1 MSIPQES
8 QGDQGSPESAPVVV
22 AQVASPKA
30 RPRSPFRVSRLMLK
44 ELRETLRDR
53 RTLITLILM
62 PLLVYPALSLVFKTF
77 LVSNLEGFIAA
88 DPVSLRV
95 VFDGDGSDEEV
106 QQLATRFAQVANA
119 ALREAEVAEIKSTIG
134 EDSDSV
140 DSVDSD
146 DQNLIEQPVRN
157 PFPGLKPF
165 RQHKWFPVTKDSEI
179 PMTSFIDPPADFGE
193 FPVADV
199 GVHFSKVRT
208 QDSDE
213 AINPD
218 DMPPSFEA
226 TIIHSNDGFSRRAA
240 DYLRYCFRKANDF
253 EMQLRLRQVGLPTN
267 ATWVVTED
275 VIGDESQ
282 SSGLASL
289 ASLIPLVLVLMTIT
303 GAVYPAI
310 DLTAGERERGTLET
324 LMAAPISRFWILFSK
339 FVAVVTVAMLTAV
352 LNLVGMFATIWA
364 FQLDK
369 QLGVDIFNLSTMLQI
384 LLLLILFAGFFSAV
398 LLVVTSFAKS
408 FKEAQ
413 VYLIPVILLSLGPG
427 LMAMAPEMKLAG
439 FNLVCPM
446 VNILLMARDVI
457 NGGVEFGSALAV
469 VLSTT
474 LYGVLALSF
483 AAKLFGSDAILYADA
498 NSLKEMVLRPRRTNR
513 VAPVGAAT
521 FCALLL
527 VPMNFASSEFLNRF
541 SAETSGD
548 FQLRFILM
556 ACLMFLMF
564 VAFPSLVAIYQRTN
578 FKTGFGLRMPR
589 PVFVIAGVLLGLSL
603 WPIVMWLTTVWHE
616 LYGMIAGVEA
626 RDVWNDQLV
635 EVTRGLAE
643 KIRSVPAWTIGL
655 CLAVAPA
662 LCEEFFFR
670 GMLQRSLLKN
680 GAAWK
685 AILISSL
692 VFGGFHT
699 IGSGVVAIDR
709 LIPTTLLG
717 LVLGYLAFKSNS
729 ILPGMFLH
737 AIHNASVSYLGYFQ
751 EQLAEQPW
759 FPEDEN
765 LPLAWV
771 GIAALVAIA
780 SIGLVMLSKRS
791 PDDE

>member
-1 MSIPQES
+1 MSISEEN
-8 QGDQGSPESAPVVV
+8 GDDQNSRDVTPSTVP
-22 AQVASPKA
+22 SKT

-53 RTLITLILM
+53 RTLITLFLM

-77 LVSNLEGFIAA
+77 LLNNLEGLTAA
-88 DPVSLRV
+88 DPVTLEI

-106 QQLATRFAQVANA
+106 NQLVNRFRQIAGM
-119 ALREAEVAEIKSTIG
+119 ALRQSEREVNSSAAKDETNAEDNNQESAQKVTEATE
-134 EDSDSV
+134 
-140 DSVDSD
+140 
-146 DQNLIEQPVRN
+146 N

-165 RQHKWFPVTKDSEI
+165 SKHQWYPI
-179 PMTSFIDPPADFGE
+179 PKKLDITLESLIEPPADSGE
-193 FPVADV
+193 LPSYHV
-199 GVHFSKVRT
+199 GVHFSKVLNSGS
-208 QDSDE
+208 SDE
-213 AINPD
+213 SNERA
-218 DMPPSFEA
+218 PSFKA
-226 TIIHSNDGFSRRAA
+226 TIVHASDGFSRTSA
-240 DYLRYCFRKANDF
+240 DYLRYCFREANDL
-253 EMQLRLRQVGLPTN
+253 ELQLRLRDVGLPTN
-267 ATWVVTED
+267 VPWETTEKT
-275 VIGDESQ
+275 IGESS

-289 ASLIPLVLVLMTIT
+289 AGLIPLVLVLMTIT

-352 LNLVGMFATIWA
+352 LNLMGMLATIWA

-369 QLGVDIFNLSTMLQI
+369 QLGIEIFNLSTLLQI

-457 NGGVEFGSALAV
+457 NGGVEFGSAV
-469 VLSTT
+469 VVILSTT
-474 LYGVLALSF
+474 VYGVLALSF

-498 NSLKEMVLRPRRTNR
+498 NSLKEMILRPRRINQIT
-513 VAPVGAAT
+513 PVGAAT

-527 VPMNFASSEFLNRF
+527 VPLNFASSGFLNRLPVK
-541 SAETSGD
+541 TSSD
-548 FQLRFILM
+548 IQLRFILL
-556 ACLMFLMF
+556 ACLLFLMF
-564 VAFPSLVAIYQRTN
+564 VVFPALVAIYQRTE
-578 FKTGFGLRMPR
+578 FRTGFGLRMPR
-589 PVFVIAGVLLGLSL
+589 PVFLIAGVLLGLSL
-603 WPIVMWLTTVWHE
+603 WPIVMWLTTVWHD
-616 LYGMIAGVEA
+616 LYGVIAGVEA
-626 RDVWNDQLV
+626 RDAWNDKLV
-635 EVTRGLAE
+635 ELTKGMAE
-643 KIRSVPAWTIGL
+643 KIQSVPAWTIGL

-662 LCEEFFFR
+662 VCEEFFFR

-680 GAAWK
+680 GTAWK

-699 IGSGVVAIDR
+699 ISSSVVAIDR
-709 LIPTTLLG
+709 LIPTTLVG
-717 LVLGYLAFKSNS
+717 LVLGYLAYKSNS
-729 ILPGMFLH
+729 IWPGIFVH
-737 AIHNASVSYLGYFQ
+737 AIHNACISYLAYYQ
-751 EQLAEQPW
+751 KQLAEQSW
-759 FPEDEN
+759 FPKDEQ
-765 LPLAWV
+765 LPMVWI
-771 GIAALVAIA
+771 GIAALVAIV
-780 SIGLVMLSKRS
+780 SFGLVVWSKRS
-791 PDDE
+791 PDEVR

>member
-1 MSIPQES
+1 MSEEPR
-8 QGDQGSPESAPVVV
+8 GDQNSPGETPV
-22 AQVASPKA
+22 ATPKV

-77 LVSNLEGFIAA
+77 LINNLEGFTAA
-88 DPVSLRV
+88 EPVSLRI

-106 QQLATRFAQVANA
+106 RQLATRFARVAKA
-119 ALREAEVAEIKSTIG
+119 AMDVVEIKEVESSILAD
-134 EDSDSV
+134 EENLDSGDQDLVEESV
-140 DSVDSD
+140 
-146 DQNLIEQPVRN
+146 EK
-157 PFPGLKPF
+157 PFPGILPF
-165 RQHKWFPVTKDSEI
+165 RQHKWI
-179 PMTSFIDPPADFGE
+179 PIPKELGLSLKELVDPPADSGE
-193 FPVADV
+193 LPEADV
-199 GVHFSKVRT
+199 GVHFAKVEPSNSGGPEA
-208 QDSDE
+208 DSLL
-213 AINPD
+213 
-218 DMPPSFEA
+218 SFKA
-226 TIIHSNDGFSRRAA
+226 TIIHSDNGFSRTAA
-240 DYLRYCFRKANDF
+240 DYLRYCFGKANDF
-253 EMQLRLRQVGLPTN
+253 ELQLRLRRVGLPTN
-267 ATWVVTED
+267 ETWVVSQEATK
-275 VIGDESQ
+275 ES
-282 SSGLASL
+282 SGSGLASL
-289 ASLIPLVLVLMTIT
+289 AGLIPLVLVLMTIT

-369 QLGVDIFNLSTMLQI
+369 QLGIEIFNLSTMLQI
-384 LLLLILFAGFFSAV
+384 LGLLILFAGFFSAV

-457 NGGVEFGSALAV
+457 NGGVEFGPALVV

-474 LYGVLALSF
+474 VYGVLALSF

-498 NSLKEMVLRPRRTNR
+498 NSLKEMVLRPKRTNQ
-513 VAPVGAAT
+513 VSPVGAAT

-527 VPMNFASSEFLNRF
+527 VPLNFASSEFLNRLP
-541 SAETSGD
+541 AETSSD
-548 FQLRFILM
+548 IQLRFILL
-556 ACLMFLMF
+556 ACLLFFMF
-564 VAFPSLVAIYQRTN
+564 VAFPALVAVYQRTD
-578 FKTGFGLRMPR
+578 FRTGFGLRMPR
-589 PVFVIAGVLLGLSL
+589 PVFLIAGVMLGLSL

-616 LYGMIAGVEA
+616 LYGVIAGVEA
-626 RDVWNDQLV
+626 RDAWNDKLV
-635 EVTRGLAE
+635 ELTKGMAE
-643 KIRSVPAWTIGL
+643 KIQSVPAWTIGV

-662 LCEEFFFR
+662 VCEEFFFR

-685 AILISSL
+685 AILISAL

-699 IGSGVVAIDR
+699 ISSSVVAIDR
-709 LIPTTLLG
+709 LVPTTLVG
-717 LVLGYLAFKSNS
+717 LVLGYLAYKSNS
-729 ILPGMFLH
+729 ILPGIMLH
-737 AIHNASVSYLGYFQ
+737 AIHNACVSYLAYYQ

-759 FPEDEN
+759 FPEDKQ

-771 GIAALVAIA
+771 GIAVLVAML
-780 SIGLVMLSKRS
+780 SLGLVVWSKRS
-791 PDDE
+791 PDEA

>member
-1 MSIPQES
+1 MSISEEPRD
-8 QGDQGSPESAPVVV
+8 DQSTAGATPTATP
-22 AQVASPKA
+22 PRN

-53 RTLITLILM
+53 RTLLTLILM

-77 LVSNLEGFIAA
+77 LLNNLEGFTAA
-88 DPVSLRV
+88 DPVSLRI

-106 QQLATRFAQVANA
+106 QQLAVRFFQVTKE
-119 ALREAEVAEIKSTIG
+119 ALREAEVRRIESSIVAE
-134 EDSDSV
+134 EDSETTGNQGLV
-140 DSVDSD
+140 V
-146 DQNLIEQPVRN
+146 EQAES
-157 PFPGLKPF
+157 PFVGLAAFDK
-165 RQHKWFPVTKDSEI
+165 HEWFPVPKDAEH
-179 PMTSFIDPPADFGE
+179 PLKYYLDPPADSGDA
-193 FPVADV
+193 PIADV
-199 GVHFSKVRT
+199 GVHFSKV
-208 QDSDE
+208 QHEDFE
-213 AINPD
+213 
-218 DMPPSFEA
+218 SFEA
-226 TIIHSNDGFSRRAA
+226 KIIHTNHGFSQRAA
-240 DYLRYCFRKANDF
+240 DYLRYCFRHANDF
-253 EMQLRLRQVGLPTN
+253 ELQLRLRQVGLPTN
-267 ATWVVTED
+267 ATWMVTED
-275 VIGDESQ
+275 VIGESS
-282 SSGLASL
+282 SSGLTSL
-289 ASLIPLVLVLMTIT
+289 AGLIPLVLVLMTIT

-352 LNLVGMFATIWA
+352 LNLIGMFATIWA

-369 QLGVDIFNLSTMLQI
+369 QLGIEIFNISTILQI

-457 NGGVEFGSALAV
+457 SGGVEFGSALVV

-513 VAPVGAAT
+513 VTPVGAAT

-527 VPMNFASSEFLNRF
+527 VPMNFASSEFLNRIP
-541 SAETSGD
+541 AETSGD
-548 FQLRFILM
+548 FQLRFVLM
-556 ACLMFLMF
+556 ACLLFLMF
-564 VAFPSLVAIYQRTN
+564 VVFPSLVAIYERTN
-578 FKTGFGLRMPR
+578 FQTGFGLQMPR
-589 PVFVIAGVLLGLSL
+589 PVFLIAGVLLGLSL

-616 LYGMIAGVEA
+616 LYGVMAGVEA
-626 RDVWNDQLV
+626 RDAWNDKLV
-635 EVTRGLAE
+635 ELTKGMAE
-643 KIRSVPAWTIGL
+643 KIQSVPAWTIGL
-655 CLAVAPA
+655 CLAVVPA
-662 LCEEFFFR
+662 VCEEFFFR

-685 AILISSL
+685 AILISAL

-699 IGSGVVAIDR
+699 ISNSVVAIDR
-709 LIPTTLLG
+709 LIPTTLVG
-717 LVLGYLAFKSNS
+717 LVLGYLAYKSNS

-737 AIHNASVSYLGYFQ
+737 AIHNACVSYLAYYQ
-751 EQLAEQPW
+751 EQLAKQPW

-780 SIGLVMLSKRS
+780 SLGLVVWSQRS
-791 PDDE
+791 TDDG

>member
-1 MSIPQES
+1 MSISEEHRD
-8 QGDQGSPESAPVVV
+8 DQSSPSDTPTATR
-22 AQVASPKA
+22 PKS

-77 LVSNLEGFIAA
+77 LLNNLEGFTAT
-88 DPVSLRV
+88 DPVSLRI

-106 QQLATRFAQVANA
+106 RLLATRFVQITEV
-119 ALREAEVAEIKSTIG
+119 ALRDAEVERVQRSIVAEEEEEVSSPNQDLTAELAG
-134 EDSDSV
+134 
-140 DSVDSD
+140 
-146 DQNLIEQPVRN
+146 N
-157 PFPGLKPF
+157 PFAGLAAFGK
-165 RQHKWFPVTKDSEI
+165 HKWFPVPQDAEHPLT
-179 PMTSFIDPPADFGE
+179 FYLDPPAESGE
-193 FPVADV
+193 APIADV
-199 GVHFSKVRT
+199 GVHFAKMENE
-208 QDSDE
+208 DSD
-213 AINPD
+213 
-218 DMPPSFEA
+218 SFEA
-226 TIIHSNDGFSRRAA
+226 KIIYPNNGFSQRAA

-253 EMQLRLRQVGLPTN
+253 ELRLRLRQADLPTD
-267 ATWVVTED
+267 AIWVVTED
-275 VIGDESQ
+275 VIGESS

-289 ASLIPLVLVLMTIT
+289 AGLIPLVLVLMTIT

-352 LNLVGMFATIWA
+352 LNLIGMFATIWA

-369 QLGVDIFNLSTMLQI
+369 QLGIEIFNISTILQI

-457 NGGVEFGSALAV
+457 NGGVEFGSALVV

-513 VAPVGAAT
+513 VIPVGAAT

-527 VPMNFASSEFLNRF
+527 VPMNFASSELLNRIP
-541 SAETSGD
+541 AETSGD
-548 FQLRFILM
+548 FQLRFVLM
-556 ACLMFLMF
+556 ACLLFLMF
-564 VAFPSLVAIYQRTN
+564 VAFPSLVAIYERTN
-578 FKTGFGLRMPR
+578 FRTGFGLKMPR
-589 PVFVIAGVLLGLSL
+589 PVFLIAGVLLGLSL

-616 LYGMIAGVEA
+616 LYGVMAGVEA
-626 RDVWNDQLV
+626 RDAWNDKLV
-635 EVTRGLAE
+635 ELTKGMAE
-643 KIRSVPAWTIGL
+643 KIQSVPVWTIGL

-662 LCEEFFFR
+662 VCEEFFFR

-680 GAAWK
+680 GTAWK
-685 AILISSL
+685 AILISAL

-699 IGSGVVAIDR
+699 ISNSVVAIDR
-709 LIPTTLLG
+709 LIPTTLVG
-717 LVLGYLAFKSNS
+717 LVLGYLAYKSNS
-729 ILPGMFLH
+729 IFPGMFLH
-737 AIHNASVSYLGYFQ
+737 AIHNACVSFLAYYQ
-751 EQLAEQPW
+751 EQLAEQSW

-771 GIAALVAIA
+771 GSAALVAIA
-780 SIGLVMLSKRS
+780 SLGLVVWSKRS
-791 PDDE
+791 TDDE

>member
-1 MSIPQES
+1 MSISEETNDDHQS
-8 QGDQGSPESAPVVV
+8 SNAAPV
-22 AQVASPKA
+22 VASPKP

-77 LVSNLEGFIAA
+77 LLNNLEGYTAT
-88 DPVSLRV
+88 DPVGLRV
-95 VFDGDGSDEEV
+95 VFDGDGSDDEV
-106 QQLATRFAQVANA
+106 QQLAARFVQVTNA
-119 ALREAEVAEIKSTIG
+119 ALREAEASKVEGEVESAVVGDLDNGAEPDRG
-134 EDSDSV
+134 
-140 DSVDSD
+140 
-146 DQNLIEQPVRN
+146 LIEESVSN

-165 RQHKWFPVTKDSEI
+165 GEHKWFPISKDSEVSLESSI
-179 PMTSFIDPPADFGE
+179 NPPADSGVL
-193 FPVADV
+193 PLADV
-199 GVHFSKVRT
+199 GVHFSKIGNENADLDF
-208 QDSDE
+208 DSGRQS
-213 AINPD
+213 
-218 DMPPSFEA
+218 PPAFSA
-226 TIIHSNDGFSRRAA
+226 KIIHSDNGFSRRAA

-253 EMQLRLRQVGLPTN
+253 ELQLRLRQADLPSNT
-267 ATWVVTED
+267 TWVVTEE
-275 VIGDESQ
+275 VIGESTGG
-282 SSGLASL
+282 GLASL
-289 ASLIPLVLVLMTIT
+289 AGLIPLVLVLMTIT

-352 LNLVGMFATIWA
+352 LNLIGMFATIWA

-369 QLGVDIFNLSTMLQI
+369 QLGIDIFNLSTMVQI
-384 LLLLILFAGFFSAV
+384 LFLLILFAGFFSAV

-457 NGGVEFGSALAV
+457 NGGVEFGAALVV

-498 NSLKEMVLRPRRTNR
+498 NSLKDMVMRPRRTNR
-513 VAPVGAAT
+513 VTPVGAAT

-541 SAETSGD
+541 SADTSSD

-556 ACLMFLMF
+556 ACLLFLMF

-578 FKTGFGLRMPR
+578 FKTGFGLHMPR
-589 PVFVIAGVLLGLSL
+589 PVYLIAGVLLGLSL

-616 LYGMIAGVEA
+616 LYGMMAGVEA
-626 RDVWNDQLV
+626 RDAWNDQLV
-635 EVTRGLAE
+635 ELTKGMAA
-643 KIRSVPAWTIGL
+643 KIRSVPVWVIGL

-662 LCEEFFFR
+662 MCEEFFFR

-680 GAAWK
+680 GSAWK
-685 AILISSL
+685 AILISAL

-699 IGSGVVAIDR
+699 ISNSVVAIDR
-709 LIPTTLLG
+709 LIPTTLVG
-717 LVLGYLAFKSNS
+717 LVLGYLAYKSDS

-737 AIHNASVSYLGYFQ
+737 AIHNACVSFLAYFQ

-771 GIAALVAIA
+771 GIAALIAIL
-780 SIGLVMLSKRS
+780 SLGLVAWSKRS
-791 PDDE
+791 INEE

>member
-1 MSIPQES
+1 MSIPEEPRD
-8 QGDQGSPESAPVVV
+8 DQGSPEAADNAP
-22 AQVASPKA
+22 SPKP

-77 LVSNLEGFIAA
+77 LLNNLEGFSEA
-88 DPVSLRV
+88 DPVSLRI

-106 QQLATRFAQVANA
+106 RQLATRFAQVTKA
-119 ALREAEVAEIKSTIG
+119 ALQVTEVREIESLIAAD
-134 EDSDSV
+134 EDRIDNA
-140 DSVDSD
+140 
-146 DQNLIEQPVRN
+146 DQDLIEEPSEN
-157 PFPGLKPF
+157 PFPGLAVF
-165 RQHKWFPVTKDSEI
+165 GQHKWFPVPQDSEH
-179 PMTSFIDPPADFGE
+179 PLNFYIDPPEDSSE
-193 FPVADV
+193 PIADV
-199 GVHFSKVRT
+199 GVHFSKIRK
-208 QDSDE
+208 E
-213 AINPD
+213 NFE
-218 DMPPSFEA
+218 SFEA
-226 TIIHSNDGFSRRAA
+226 KIIHANNGFSQRAA

-253 EMQLRLRQVGLPTN
+253 ELQLRLRQVGLPTE
-267 ATWVVTED
+267 ATWAVTEE
-275 VIGDESQ
+275 VIGESS

-289 ASLIPLVLVLMTIT
+289 AGLIPLVLVLMTIT

-369 QLGVDIFNLSTMLQI
+369 QLGIEIFNLSTILQI
-384 LLLLILFAGFFSAV
+384 LGLLILFAGFFSAV

-457 NGGVEFGSALAV
+457 NGGVEFGAALVV

-474 LYGVLALSF
+474 VYGVLALSF

-513 VAPVGAAT
+513 VTPVGAAT

-527 VPMNFASSEFLNRF
+527 VPMNFASSEFLNRIPAATG
-541 SAETSGD
+541 SD
-548 FQLRFILM
+548 FQWRFILM
-556 ACLMFLMF
+556 ACLLFLMF
-564 VAFPSLVAIYQRTN
+564 VVFPSLVAIYERTN

-589 PVFVIAGVLLGLSL
+589 PVFLIAGVLLGLSL
-603 WPIVMWLTTVWHE
+603 WPIVMWLTTVWHD
-616 LYGMIAGVEA
+616 LYGMIAGAQA
-626 RDVWNDQLV
+626 RDVWSEKLV
-635 EVTRGLAE
+635 DVTRGLAE
-643 KIRSVPAWTIGL
+643 KIQSVPAWTIGL
-655 CLAVAPA
+655 CLAVVPA
-662 LCEEFFFR
+662 VCEEFFFR

-717 LVLGYLAFKSNS
+717 LVLGYLAYKSNS

-751 EQLAEQPW
+751 EQLAQQPW
-759 FPEDEN
+759 FPEDEK

-780 SIGLVMLSKRS
+780 SLGLVVWSRRWS
-791 PDDE
+791 DEG